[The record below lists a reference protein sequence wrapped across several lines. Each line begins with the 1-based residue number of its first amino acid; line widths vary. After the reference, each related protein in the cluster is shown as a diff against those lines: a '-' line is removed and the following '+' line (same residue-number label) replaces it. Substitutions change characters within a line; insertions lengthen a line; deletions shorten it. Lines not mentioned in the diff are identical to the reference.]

1 MKSAKRLRKMDILNG
16 SIWNKIPMYALPV
29 AVYYMNYSYTR
40 NGSLTEKNI
49 LFFPIYDSHS
59 TDHPWCDYVTWNE
72 VQFFFEVADV
82 VDFRYALCFEDVD
95 KLVHVAVECFLG
107 KHVLE

>member
-59 TDHPWCDYVTWNE
+59 TNHPRCSDVTRNK
-72 VQFFFEVADV
+72 VQFFFEFADV
-82 VDFRYALCFEDVD
+82 VDF
-95 KLVHVAVECFLG
+95 
-107 KHVLE
+107 